1 VHFHVPHRLSQA
13 VWIAIVFKREAM
25 ATSTR
30 TTRASKVSTA
40 GRAIRPSGLKR
51 VELWVP
57 DTSTKT
63 FARRAHRDSVAVRD
77 SPYADDD
84 QAFVDAISAWFN
96 E

>member
-1 VHFHVPHRLSQA
+1 
-13 VWIAIVFKREAM
+13 M

-30 TTRASKVSTA
+30 ASRTSKPSTS
-40 GRAIRPSGLKR
+40 RRTISRTGLKK

-57 DTSTKT
+57 DTSTRA

-77 SPYADDD
+77 SRHADDD